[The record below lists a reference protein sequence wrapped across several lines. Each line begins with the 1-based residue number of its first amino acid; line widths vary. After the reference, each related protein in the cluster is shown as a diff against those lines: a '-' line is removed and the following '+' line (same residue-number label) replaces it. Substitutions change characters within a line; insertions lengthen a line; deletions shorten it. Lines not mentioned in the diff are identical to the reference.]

1 MCPKVNVIGVELY
14 DTSAKKWDSRR
25 VTLVFLCQVQKNL
38 PKNTKSATGCCV
50 MSMLCF
56 INGWMG
62 TDDQLLWGF
71 VWNDGIHAA
80 VLYLTP
86 RDLWR
91 RTQLSLESNEFAVA
105 LGRLKFWNFL
115 FSLIMMGSD
124 WFNLLPGFMLLA
136 WIEKMILIA
145 CVFNPFHMVGH
156 QTNWSDHH
164 FKSGMYS
171 ERQWQRNRMVDLF
184 AENLQSH
191 F

>member
-1 MCPKVNVIGVELY
+1 MTIVLKNGRVKELHLY
-14 DTSAKKWDSRR
+14 FFAKSRKKL
-25 VTLVFLCQVQKNL
+25 T
-38 PKNTKSATGCCV
+38 KNTQSATGCCV

-80 VLYLTP
+80 LIN
-86 RDLWR
+86 
-91 RTQLSLESNEFAVA
+91 TQGFVREDAAIFRIKWICCWVDSS
-105 LGRLKFWNFL
+105 WNLL

-124 WFNLLPGFMLLA
+124 WFNLLPGFLLLA

-191 F
+191 FWICWFSVGLR